1 MSGFYVKRIV
11 AKSPTK
17 ADAVVSFGPKLNII
31 EGHSN
36 TGKTCVAKCIDFA
49 FGGSTK
55 TPFKESSGYDR
66 VVMTIS
72 TYDGKELTIDRTVGK
87 NTATVTSEIEGIE
100 SDTYDIEFK
109 KKQKHPVL
117 NTIWLKLMGIDG
129 DTEPMV
135 VKNSV
140 FEKKRLTWKTL
151 LRLFYLDEDR
161 VGTSESIIIPQ
172 HSYYENTY
180 VLSSLLFLLTGRDF
194 SETDAKTKKEIRQ
207 ARKKAVTEYVN
218 SKIQDATKR
227 REELGKELEVFGDV
241 DVNAK
246 IAEMVASLET
256 AERSIAAALSESK
269 TLLSAIVET
278 EEREVECDVLIS
290 RFKKLRDQYSAD
302 IKRLSFIVDGEEEM
316 HHVPAPATCPFCDG
330 KITPRGRE
338 SYVASAKA
346 ELSRIAAQ
354 LDGLISAEKDVFEEK
369 AEITD
374 KLTDLRRKQ
383 TDIDAL
389 IEEELRP
396 KAAAL
401 SESIVVFKAYNRIND
416 EMSLIASYAQTF
428 AVDLGTYDIS
438 EDDDKLEY
446 HPKEYFDDGFQTMM
460 TEFAEEILK
469 ECKYENLTSA
479 RFDMSIFDI
488 EVNGESKD
496 SSHGKGYRAYL
507 NAIVMLMLRKYFA
520 AYAKY
525 SPRMFIIDTPLHGF
539 DEGLDE
545 TAPESM
551 RTALFQYFINHQDEG
566 QLIVI
571 ENLDHIPHLQYEEAG
586 ATVTK
591 FVKGREEGRY
601 GFLNDVI

>member
-36 TGKTCVAKCIDFA
+36 TGKTCIAKCIDFA

-55 TPFKESSGYDR
+55 KPFKESSGYDR

-72 TYDGKELTIDRTVGK
+72 TYDGKELIIDRTVGK
-87 NTATVTSEIEGIE
+87 NSATITSEIEGIE

-117 NTIWLKLMGIDG
+117 NTVWLKLMGIDG

-180 VLSSLLFLLTGRDF
+180 VLSSLLFLLTGMDF

-207 ARKKAVTEYVN
+207 ARKKAVSEYVN

-256 AERSIAAALSESK
+256 AERNIAAALSESK
-269 TLLSAIVET
+269 TLLGAIVET

-316 HHVPAPATCPFCDG
+316 HYVPAPATCPFCDG
-330 KITPRGRE
+330 KIAPRGRE

-369 AEITD
+369 TEITD

-428 AVDLGTYDIS
+428 AVDLGTYDIN

-469 ECKYENLTSA
+469 ECKYESLTSA

-520 AYAKY
+520 AHAKY